1 MPLLRGDREGEG
13 EHLQS
18 LPREGHGVREGEG
31 GTSPQIPTSGKKG
44 ERKEQG
50 NPCHWKDTGQGKE
63 SGRISPVLSNPRLR
77 KDMG

>member
-1 MPLLRGDREGEG
+1 MPLLHGDREGEG

-18 LPREGHGVREGEG
+18 LPQEGHGVREGEG
-31 GTSPQIPTSGKKG
+31 GTSPQIPASGKKG
-44 ERKEQG
+44 EREEQG

-63 SGRISPVLSNPRLR
+63 SGGISPVISNPRLR